1 MKERNQLEME
11 KRLNKMMKKIFP
23 IIFLSLFLLFGLL
36 LNMRSNKLTTT
47 NIGLKLGG
55 KISYYK
61 DGNRGGAF
69 ITLDYGQKIYT
80 NAFTG
85 CVDSIR
91 INDSISKIA
100 GSYYF
105 SYYKFD
111 IEKNR
116 YVFIDSCSCTIL
128 EVIN

>member
-1 MKERNQLEME
+1 MI
-11 KRLNKMMKKIFP
+11 KKIFP

-36 LNMRSNKLTTT
+36 LNMRSNKSTTT

-55 KISYYK
+55 KISSYK

-69 ITLDYGQKIYT
+69 ITLNYEQQIYT

-85 CVDSIR
+85 CIDSIR
-91 INDSISKIA
+91 INDSISKIT
-100 GSYYF
+100 GSYNI

-111 IEKNR
+111 VKKNS
-116 YVFIDSCSCTIL
+116 YVFIDSCNCTTL
-128 EVIN
+128 NVIN